1 MLFQAPE
8 TSPEDRQVLDLITEQ
23 RQQLRH
29 HVNQNPVRWTG
40 FLRKNSFARAVQGSN
55 AIEGFNASVDETDEI
70 IDHEKPESVTEETY
84 RALSGYQNAM
94 TYVLQIH
101 DDPLFVLNPQFL
113 KSLHFMM
120 MSYDLTKR
128 PGQWRP
134 GAVFVV
140 NEQSRETVYE
150 GPDSDLVP
158 ALIDELIDQI
168 ENPDEVSP
176 TIHAAMAHLN
186 LTMIHPFKDGNGR
199 LARAV
204 QTLVMA
210 REGIVSPILSSIEEW
225 LGRNT
230 TAYYAILAEVG
241 QGSWHPEHDASPW
254 IRFCLRAHYQQAA
267 TLIKRNKEIGL
278 VWDHLE
284 RLVKLYSLPTR
295 VEIALI
301 HAAFGLRVRN
311 YRYRSDNEISGVVAS
326 RDLRKLCEHG
336 LLTPVG
342 ERRGRYY
349 IASDF
354 LKQIREKARDKRKA
368 GDPYGIIKADTQP
381 ALPGIA

>member
-1 MLFQAPE
+1 MIFQAPE

-29 HVNQNPVRWTG
+29 HVNQNPARWTG

-55 AIEGFNASVDETDEI
+55 AIEGFNASVDETNEI
-70 IDHEKPESVTEETY
+70 IDHEKPEAVAEETY

-94 TYVLQIH
+94 TYVLQVH
-101 DDPLFVLNPQFL
+101 DDPFFVLNPQFL

-140 NEQSRETVYE
+140 NEQSGEMVYE

-158 ALIDELIDQI
+158 ALIDELIEQI

-176 TIHAAMAHLN
+176 TIRAAMAHLN

-278 VWDHLE
+278 VWDQLE

-354 LKQIREKARDKRKA
+354 IKQIREEARDKRIA
-368 GDPYGIIKADTQP
+368 GDPYELIKADSQP

>member
-1 MLFQAPE
+1 MIFQAPE

-40 FLRKNSFARAVQGSN
+40 FLRQNAFARAVQGSN
-55 AIEGFNASVDETDEI
+55 SIEGFDASVDETNEI
-70 IDHEKPESVTEETY
+70 IDHEKPEAVAEETY

-94 TYVLQIH
+94 TYVLQVH
-101 DDPLFVLNPQFL
+101 DDPLFDLNPQFL

-140 NEQSRETVYE
+140 NEQSGEMVYE

-158 ALIDELIDQI
+158 ALIDELIEQI
-168 ENPDEVSP
+168 QNPDEVSP
-176 TIHAAMAHLN
+176 TIRAAMAHLN

-230 TAYYAILAEVG
+230 TAYYATLTGVG

-267 TLIKRNKEIGL
+267 TLTKRNREIGL
-278 VWDHLE
+278 VWEQID
-284 RLVKLYSLPTR
+284 RLIKLNSLPTR
-295 VEIALI
+295 VETALI

-368 GDPYGIIKADTQP
+368 GDPYEIIKADTQP

>member
-1 MLFQAPE
+1 MIFQAPE

-29 HVNQNPVRWTG
+29 HVNQNPARWTG

-55 AIEGFNASVDETDEI
+55 AIEGFNASVDETNEI
-70 IDHEKPESVTEETY
+70 IDHEKPEAVAEETY

-94 TYVLQIH
+94 TYVLQVH
-101 DDPLFVLNPQFL
+101 DDPFFVLNPQFL

-140 NEQSRETVYE
+140 NEQSGEMVYE

-158 ALIDELIDQI
+158 ALIDELIEQI
-168 ENPDEVSP
+168 ENLDEVSP
-176 TIHAAMAHLN
+176 TIRAAMAHLN

-241 QGSWHPEHDASPW
+241 QGSWHPENNALPW

-278 VWDHLE
+278 VWDQLE

-311 YRYRSDNEISGVVAS
+311 YWYRSDNEISGVVAS

-336 LLTPVG
+336 LLTAVG

-349 IASDF
+349 IASDL

-368 GDPYGIIKADTQP
+368 GDPYEIFKADTQP